1 MMYTTFAAKT
11 TSEKLTLAW
20 MEPSQRLVAGWV
32 LDAGSVWKLTA
43 SYWVVGVSVNGTALA
58 QASSRLGMVAGQ
70 FWFDSDTKVLY
81 TWLQD
86 SGSPKLNHTEVTYRL
101 FFSDGPI
108 DLPWDL
114 GAGREVPYLPYL
126 SSASSG
132 GSRFDPNKPQ
142 IPIEGSGKLALLND
156 GFFANI
162 FDRLTWQTKRVAVF
176 SASRQGNLKKLYEG
190 LIVSKSYNG
199 TQVSFGLK
207 DELYKLRSQIDLPL
221 YSETD
226 GTLSDALLGKPKRRI
241 YGRVA
246 NLKAEP
252 VDQTLAG
259 YLVSTIGVND
269 RRTATPITFNL
280 STGSDFA
287 TASSS
292 DVKKDLSVG
301 DRLTIGEVDFKVK
314 ALSRR
319 PFGLNGEVDVTFSQP
334 VSTSQLR
341 ITFTGIDTTRLA
353 VGQHLAVSRL
363 QNGSAILNSA
373 LFGVSP
379 IVGVGASHFDVAL
392 DTSFVVG
399 TVVVKVAAT
408 EMAVVNQTND
418 TIFQLSEASQS
429 TKTGLTARVKPAVLY
444 RRLNRTHVVSH
455 HALHEVSATIV
466 TVKRGNLFELSTVE
480 DLAVG
485 DTLVFAGDKVAEVAN
500 VDPANNTI
508 QTTNLVNPLPQTGD
522 AVVRVAVQS
531 VVFNNLEFVPL
542 RDYTVS
548 NTVSGASC
556 TLSTTAERDV
566 TSAEVIGDVV
576 WQNGGKVV
584 VASGSALDG
593 LLPRDWI
600 RPTADSIWYE
610 VEENF
615 GNGIVILVEPYA
627 STSGLKSSAVKRP
640 AHIGDKSN
648 VLIDSYG
655 ITFDGTPGGDLV
667 RSASDAVRHLLT
679 EAGFSNVD
687 TASFDAARDDAPY
700 LVSYCI
706 PESPRNEPQS
716 YRKAIDDLNASV
728 LGVTYLSEDFAVKYK
743 VLSAQRAEA
752 DATRVTDFD
761 VLSHTQK
768 SDSSTIYRKIVAQ
781 YRHQDLD
788 PITEEKTTLTTE
800 KVSSF
805 VDNSEIDGQALSVN
819 LYLYDSAPAETVAAR
834 LMFFNELPKTELA
847 MDGSLNLSGLFLT
860 DLVLFRSDKL
870 YSRYGSTD
878 KTIIGLVTAS
888 NKSGQGTKLTISDL
902 GNVFS
907 RAAVVAPNGTPTFS
921 AATSDQRRFAGFIT
935 DTGGFISSDEEV
947 GTNLIS

>member
-1 MMYTTFAAKT
+1 MYSDFAAKT
-11 TSEKLTLAW
+11 TSEKLTLVW
-20 MEPSQRLVAGWV
+20 LEPSQRLVAGWCI
-32 LDAGSVWKLTA
+32 DSGSVWKATVL
-43 SYWVVGVSVNGTALA
+43 YWVVGVSVNGAALT
-58 QASSRLGMVAGQ
+58 QAVSRPSLTAGQ
-70 FWFDSDTKVLY
+70 FWFDPATLQVY
-81 TWLQD
+81 AWLQ
-86 SGSPKLNHTEVTYRL
+86 GSADPKLNHVEVTYRL
-101 FFSDGPI
+101 FFADGPI
-108 DLPWDL
+108 NLPWDL
-114 GAGREVPYLPYL
+114 FSGREVPYLPYL

-142 IPIEGSGKLALLND
+142 IPIEGNGKLAMQND

-176 SASRQGNLKKLYEG
+176 SASREGDTKKLYEG

-207 DELYKLRSQIDLPL
+207 DELYKLRSQLDLPL
-221 YSETD
+221 YTEAD

-246 NLKAEP
+246 SLKAEP

-259 YLVSTIGVND
+259 YLVSTIGGDD
-269 RRTATPITFNL
+269 RRTFTPITFNL

-292 DVKKDLSVG
+292 NVKKDISVG
-301 DRLTIGEVDFKVK
+301 DRITIGEVDFKVK
-314 ALSRR
+314 TLSRR
-319 PFGLNGEVDVTFSQP
+319 PFGLSGEVDVTFSQP
-334 VSTSQLR
+334 VSNSQMR
-341 ITFTGIDTTRLA
+341 ITFTGIDTSRLA

-379 IVGVGASHFDVAL
+379 IVGIGTGYFDVSL
-392 DTSFVVG
+392 DTNFVVG
-399 TVVVKVAAT
+399 TVVVRAAAT
-408 EMAVVNQTND
+408 EMVVVNQTND
-418 TIFQLSEASQS
+418 TVLQLSEASQS
-429 TKTGLTARVKPAVLY
+429 TRAGLTARVKPAIPY
-444 RRLNRTHVVSH
+444 RRLNRKHVVSH
-455 HALHEVSATIV
+455 HALHEVAATIT
-466 TVKRGNLFELSTVE
+466 TVKRGNLFELSTVQ

-500 VDPANNTI
+500 IDPANGTV

-542 RDYTVS
+542 RDYSVS

-566 TSAEVIGDVV
+566 ASAEVIGDVV

-584 VASGSALDG
+584 VASGSVLDG
-593 LLPRDWI
+593 LYPRDWI
-600 RPTADSIWYE
+600 RPTADSVWYE

-615 GNGIVILVEPYA
+615 GNGVVLLVEPYTG
-627 STSGLKSSAVKRP
+627 TSGLKSSAVKRP
-640 AHIGDKSN
+640 TYIDDKSN
-648 VLIDSYG
+648 ILIDSYG
-655 ITFDGTPGGDLV
+655 ATFDGTPGGTLV
-667 RSASDAVRHLLT
+667 RTAPDAVRHLLT
-679 EAGFSNVD
+679 EAGFTAVD
-687 TASFDAARDDAPY
+687 TTNFEVARDDAPY

-706 PESPRNEPQS
+706 PEAPRNEPQT
-716 YRKAIDDLNASV
+716 YRKAIDDLNGSV

-743 VLSAQRAEA
+743 VLSAQRAEST
-752 DATRVTDFD
+752 ATRITDFD
-761 VLSHTQK
+761 VLNYTQK
-768 SDSSTIYRKIVAQ
+768 ADSSTIYRKIVAQ

-788 PITEEKTTLTTE
+788 PITEESTTLTTE
-800 KVSSF
+800 QVSSF
-805 VDNSEIDGQALSVN
+805 VDNSEIDGQALGVN
-819 LYLYDSAPAETVAAR
+819 LYLYDTAPAETVAAR
-834 LMFFNELPKTELA
+834 LMFFNELPKTELTL
-847 MDGSLNLSGLFLT
+847 DGSLNLSGLFLT

-870 YSRYGSTD
+870 YARYGSTD
-878 KTIIGLVTAS
+878 KTIIGIVTTS
-888 NKSGQGTKLTISDL
+888 TKSGQGAKLVVSDL
-902 GNVFS
+902 GNIYS
-907 RAAVVAPNGTPTFS
+907 RAAVISSNSTPTFAS
-921 AATSDQRRFAGFIT
+921 ATADQRRFAGFIT